1 MRHVQRNVFCIRRS
15 DLFIFSR
22 EEVLSTSIPA
32 SFLPLSSGPKWENG
46 LAQIL
51 ETPLIALSL
60 SLSRHVV
67 SELERLAYCSF
78 PLAVAHIGPIPGRKE
93 LPPTFPEKCYCPN
106 FHFISCSPVDSWT
119 GEIRAQTGRQIALK
133 KPARP
138 TGGYLAM

>member
-1 MRHVQRNVFCIRRS
+1 MGKWIGANIGDAAYRS
-15 DLFIFSR
+15 
-22 EEVLSTSIPA
+22 
-32 SFLPLSSGPKWENG
+32 
-46 LAQIL
+46 
-51 ETPLIALSL
+51 LSL

-119 GEIRAQTGRQIALK
+119 DRRTDETRETREQTDRQIALK

-138 TGGYLAM
+138 TEEDI